1 MSGGGRSLCV
11 SLTGH
16 VSCILSRNGIRE
28 IYPAHQETLFVGIKC
43 AFYKYNLSKEA
54 AMNNDQFKGQWKQF
68 KGELK
73 SKWGDLTDDDLLE
86 AEGDYDKFLGVVQK
100 RYGDKKEELKNW
112 AEDWYSKRERE
123 EIIEKKATESRNQK

>member
-1 MSGGGRSLCV
+1 
-11 SLTGH
+11 
-16 VSCILSRNGIRE
+16 
-28 IYPAHQETLFVGIKC
+28 
-43 AFYKYNLSKEA
+43 
-54 AMNNDQFKGQWKQF
+54 MNKDQFKGQWKQF

-112 AEDWYSKRERE
+112 TEDWYSKREQE
-123 EIIEKKATESRNQK
+123 DIISRQATESINQK